1 MKKIKLVL
9 LFLIL
14 GVFVLIGC
22 STEEVTPSFSLR
34 ELASVALDNED
45 IPVMYIVNT
54 DGTKNEVRIY
64 RNEVKSENNFSQKET
79 IYDLD
84 AVSVTEDEIIIEYNG
99 QTEIFERL
107 SSSVVQNED
116 RIQYE
121 YLGPPEE

>member
-14 GVFVLIGC
+14 GFFVLIGC

-107 SSSVVQNED
+107 S
-116 RIQYE
+116 
-121 YLGPPEE
+121 

>member
-14 GVFVLIGC
+14 GFFVLIGC

-54 DGTKNEVRIY
+54 DGTKNEVKIGRAH
-64 RNEVKSENNFSQKET
+64 V
-79 IYDLD
+79 
-84 AVSVTEDEIIIEYNG
+84 
-99 QTEIFERL
+99 
-107 SSSVVQNED
+107 
-116 RIQYE
+116 
-121 YLGPPEE
+121 

>member
-14 GVFVLIGC
+14 GFFVLIGC
-22 STEEVTPSFSLR
+22 STEEETPSFSLR
-34 ELASVALDNED
+34 ELASVALD
-45 IPVMYIVNT
+45 
-54 DGTKNEVRIY
+54 NEVRIY

-121 YLGPPEE
+121 YFGPPEE

>member
-14 GVFVLIGC
+14 GFFVLIGC

-34 ELASVALDNED
+34 ELASVALDNEE

-121 YLGPPEE
+121 YFGPPEE